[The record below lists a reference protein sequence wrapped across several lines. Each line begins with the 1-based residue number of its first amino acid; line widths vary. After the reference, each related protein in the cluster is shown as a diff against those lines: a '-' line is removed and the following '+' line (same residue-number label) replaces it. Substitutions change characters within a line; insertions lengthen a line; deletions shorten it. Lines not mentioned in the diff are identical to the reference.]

1 MWAYPGKK
9 LLFMGQEFAQG
20 QEWNSSQSLDWHL
33 LDHPWHRGVQALVRD
48 CNLAYRDLPALHER
62 DCEGEGFQW
71 IVVDDRDNSVFA
83 WLRHGADGSRTLAMV
98 ANFTPVPRERYL
110 IGLPHGGRWRE
121 ALNSDGGVYGG
132 SNCGNAGVVVATA
145 RPQHG
150 FDFSAGL
157 TLPPLGTLWLVHDD
171 GQ

>member
-1 MWAYPGKK
+1 
-9 LLFMGQEFAQG
+9 MGQEFAQG

-48 CNLAYRDLPALHER
+48 CNHAYRHLPALHER
-62 DCEGEGFQW
+62 DCEGQGFQW

-83 WLRHGADGSRTLAMV
+83 WLRHGADAGRTLAMV
-98 ANFTPVPRERYL
+98 ANFTPVPRERYR
-110 IGLPHGGRWRE
+110 IGLPRGGRWRE
-121 ALNSDGGVYGG
+121 ALNSDAGVYGG
-132 SNCGNAGVVVATA
+132 SNCGNAGGVIATA

-150 FDFSAGL
+150 FDFSAEL